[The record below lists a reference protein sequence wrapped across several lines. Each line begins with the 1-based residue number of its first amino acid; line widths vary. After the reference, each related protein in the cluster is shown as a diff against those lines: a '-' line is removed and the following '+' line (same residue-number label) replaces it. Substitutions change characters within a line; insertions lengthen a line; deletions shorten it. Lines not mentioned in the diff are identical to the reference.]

1 MNILGLDLSNDE
13 EKSLIKL
20 SDKSPALTK
29 VLIFLGGLQDKRTLF
44 QTLVIYENKLLD
56 IANAVGGATFDMQ
69 DKDDKSFERTVK
81 AMGETI
87 DIVKTIDFLKN
98 SLSPEE
104 EKEYKSKQTYANV
117 VSNWASERVKKS

>member
-1 MNILGLDLSNDE
+1 MNILGLTLTEVE

-20 SDKSPALTK
+20 SDKSDALQK
-29 VLIFLGGLQDKRTLF
+29 VLVFLGGLQDKKTLL
-44 QTLVIYENKLLD
+44 QTLIVYENKLLD
-56 IANAVGGATFDMQ
+56 IANAVNGAVFDMS

-104 EKEYKSKQTYANV
+104 EKEHKAKQTYANV